1 MGYPFNNF
9 VLQNA
14 FLNLGKLEYDWN
26 KTRQVPLCIDA
37 DGLAILQT
45 VEGYVNDV
53 LIQK

>member
-14 FLNLGKLEYDWN
+14 FLNLGKLEYDWD

-37 DGLAILQT
+37 DGLTILQT